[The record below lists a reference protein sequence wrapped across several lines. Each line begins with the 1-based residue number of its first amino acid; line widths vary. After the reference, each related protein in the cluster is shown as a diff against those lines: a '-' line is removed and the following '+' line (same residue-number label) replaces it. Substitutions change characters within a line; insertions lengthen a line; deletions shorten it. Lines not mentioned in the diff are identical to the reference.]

1 MRGVAKSTTI
11 PNYLVAST
19 PLGLRRLMLLN
30 NRKQSAY
37 LEYNIMYVGDKWY
50 AWYIADISALQNTDD
65 PIIVQAQKEVDGGKA

>member
-1 MRGVAKSTTI
+1 
-11 PNYLVAST
+11 
-19 PLGLRRLMLLN
+19 MLLN